1 MCQEVFSVV
10 DTESIKESKV
20 NAVVVSTDNCTLD
33 GSINTCSEEES
44 LKMVTAAKKLKDT
57 CSLEEK
63 LWPT

>member
-63 LWPT
+63 L

>member
-1 MCQEVFSVV
+1 MCHAVLSVV

-20 NAVVVSTDNCTLD
+20 NALVVSIDYCMLD

-44 LKMVTAAKKLKDT
+44 LQMVTAAMKLKDT

-63 LWPT
+63 L